1 MTLTNHQKGIL
12 LAFIGVMLLTPDSL
26 LIRLITVDT
35 WSLLFY
41 RSLIPGLFL
50 LLCLIIYTRKNFFK
64 FFFNAGKYGLLNS
77 VFITASNIFFI
88 LALQNTNVANALV
101 MVSLVPLIAA
111 IISFIFLKEKL
122 DIITNTAIFLCLIAV
137 IFIFYDSIGSGRILG
152 DIFGILTAIAVAGS
166 LVIIRSA
173 PTKNFIPSYVMG
185 KLCTALFASLL
196 VSSFVIG
203 SLDLSY
209 IFLMIFT
216 VGFSFIFITFAPRFI
231 SASEVGLFFLLETAL
246 GPIWV
251 WWFISEVPSFNTI
264 VGAIFIVF
272 IIFLHSIYMLKKKDE

>member
-50 LLCLIIYTRKNFFK
+50 LLCLIIYARKNFFK

-196 VSSFVIG
+196 VTSFVIG

-272 IIFLHSIYMLKKKDE
+272 IIFLHSIYMLKKTDE